1 MSFAT
6 ASEPLSATF
15 INPDETSKHTR
26 FVVFAASDP
35 GTPSRIV
42 ELFAKRGLVPACL
55 SSPTVDQELWVE
67 SEIEETDP
75 SLAAYIGRCFQKIFV
90 VRSVDVTPG
99 SP

>member
-6 ASEPLSATF
+6 ASDPLNATF

-35 GTPSRIV
+35 GTLSRIV
-42 ELFAKRGLVPACL
+42 EPLAKRGMVPASL
-55 SSPTVDQELWVE
+55 SSRTIDEELRV
-67 SEIEETDP
+67 EIEMEGMDP
-75 SLAAYIGRCFQKIFV
+75 SLAAYIGRCLQEIFV
-90 VRSVDVTPG
+90 VRSVDLTPG

>member
-6 ASEPLSATF
+6 ASDPLNATF

-35 GTPSRIV
+35 GTLSRIF
-42 ELFAKRGLVPACL
+42 EPFAKRGMVPASL
-55 SSPTVDQELWVE
+55 SSRTIDEELRV
-67 SEIEETDP
+67 EIEMEGMDP
-75 SLAAYIGRCFQKIFV
+75 SLAAYIGRCLQEIFV
-90 VRSVDVTPG
+90 VRSVDLTPG

>member
-6 ASEPLSATF
+6 ASDPLNATF

-35 GTPSRIV
+35 GTLSRIV
-42 ELFAKRGLVPACL
+42 EPFAKRGLVPASL
-55 SSPTVDQELWVE
+55 SSRTIDEELRV
-67 SEIEETDP
+67 EIEMEGMDP
-75 SLAAYIGRCFQKIFV
+75 SLAAYSGRCLQEIFV
-90 VRSVDVTPG
+90 VRSVDLTPG

>member
-1 MSFAT
+1 MLFAT
-6 ASEPLSATF
+6 ASDPMNATF
-15 INPDETSKHTR
+15 INPDETSQSTR

-35 GTPSRIV
+35 GTLSRIV

-55 SSPTVDQELWVE
+55 SSRTIDEELRV
-67 SEIEETDP
+67 EIEMAEMDP
-75 SLAAYIGRCFQKIFV
+75 SLATYIGRCLQEIFV

>member
-6 ASEPLSATF
+6 DSDSLSAAF
-15 INPDETSKHTR
+15 INSDETSERTQ

-35 GTPSRIV
+35 GRLSRIV
-42 ELFAKRGLVPACL
+42 ELFAKRSLVPACL
-55 SSPTVDQELWVE
+55 SSRAIDEELRV
-67 SEIEETDP
+67 EIEMEEMDP
-75 SLAAYIGRCFQKIFV
+75 GLAAYIGRCLQEIFV